1 MTESEYIAFRSIGS
15 LVDFQCNRF
24 FDMLKVKGLID
35 KNAEFRDHWSDF
47 CDERKSF
54 ESEIFDRI
62 SEISYYTKK
71 HEDTK
76 KDKLKTAY
84 HHFVETEKPILENS
98 TEYESATEKQ
108 IQDKLKKIWRDLSD
122 YEKVSYTDRVS
133 KEKLYKDYAKTF
145 RQEVNNTVSTAGEN
159 ICTVLEDVKI
169 EEKESENPET
179 EHKKRVKESND
190 KICVSE
196 EMQYQKNGKEM
207 FRIELSYQEEEVIED
222 IYKNIEKNTLKVL
235 HKIMKNIIGIKSVS
249 KYNKENAVK
258 AVSDSIKFL

>member
-54 ESEIFDRI
+54 ETEIFDRI
-62 SEISYYTKK
+62 SQISYYTKK

-98 TEYESATEKQ
+98 PEYESATEKQ

-122 YEKVSYTDRVS
+122 YEKVSYTDRVA
-133 KEKLYKDYAKTF
+133 KEKIYKEYAKTF
-145 RQEVNNTVSTAGEN
+145 RQEVNNPLSTAGEN
-159 ICTVLEDVKI
+159 IGTVLEDVKL
-169 EEKESENPET
+169 EEKESKNTTET
-179 EHKKRVKESND
+179 LHKKRVKESND

-207 FRIELSYQEEEVIED
+207 FRIISLNQEEVIED
-222 IYKNIEKNTLKVL
+222 VYKNIEKNTLKVL
-235 HKIMKNIIGIKSVS
+235 HKIMKNIIGVKSVS